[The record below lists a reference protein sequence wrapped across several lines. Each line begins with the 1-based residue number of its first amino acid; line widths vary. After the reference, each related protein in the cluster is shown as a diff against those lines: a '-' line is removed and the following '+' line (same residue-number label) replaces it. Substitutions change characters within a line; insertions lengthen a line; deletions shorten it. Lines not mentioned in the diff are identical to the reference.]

1 MNTNEL
7 LDFQDR
13 LRGFAYKKGGD
24 PADDAAETI
33 SICLEKG
40 YDKLPN
46 DEFTRV
52 AFAVCSNLIKN
63 RFRRKSLDVKYFPVV
78 ASADSTTD
86 DTSDVSFFDL
96 IAGLDKLEQ
105 QILTLNMV
113 EGLRMHE
120 VAEQVGLTYG
130 MARKAKMI
138 AIAKLRDRFA
148 TVAA

>member
-13 LRGFAYKKGGD
+13 LRGFAHNKGGD

-40 YDKLPN
+40 YDKLPD
-46 DEFTRV
+46 DEFVRV
-52 AFAVCSNLIKN
+52 AFTICGNLIKN
-63 RFRRKSLDVKYFPVV
+63 RYRRKNLDNKYFPVI
-78 ASADSTTD
+78 ATTDTTTD
-86 DTSDVSFFDL
+86 DISDASFFDL

-105 QILTLNMV
+105 KILILNMV

-120 VAEQVGLTYG
+120 VAERVGLTYG

-138 AIAKLRDRFA
+138 AIAKLRDQHIA
-148 TVAA
+148 S

>member
-1 MNTNEL
+1 MNINEL

-13 LRGFAYKKGGD
+13 LRGFAHNKGGD

-40 YDKLPN
+40 YDKLPD

-52 AFAVCSNLIKN
+52 AFTICGNLIKN
-63 RFRRKSLDVKYFPVV
+63 RYRRKNLDTKYFPVI
-78 ASADSTTD
+78 ATTDKTTD
-86 DTSDVSFFDL
+86 DTSDVSFLDL

-105 QILTLNMV
+105 KILTLNMV

-130 MARKAKMI
+130 MARKTKMI
-138 AIAKLRDRFA
+138 AIGKLRDQHI
-148 TVAA
+148 AA